1 MSFSREVKEE
11 ILRLDTENK
20 CCKIS
25 ELVAIVRNSADMLL
39 NDNNINILLQ
49 TKNAL
54 IARKIFEL
62 IKDIY
67 MLPTS
72 IEIKKGSKNSGLYI
86 LKIDNQSIVSDI
98 LKKASIKCKVKDDR
112 LTIKYLSIS
121 KDIKNSKCCQRAY
134 IRGFFL
140 VNGSI
145 NTPQKN
151 YHLEI
156 VNTNYMLALENNEMI
171 SKYGLFPKII
181 TRNDNYIIYLKDGE
195 NIADF
200 LNIIKAHKALM
211 KLENI
216 RVIKEVR
223 NNVNRIINCETAN
236 LEKTVNTAIRQ
247 VEDIKYIEKTIGIN
261 TLPKNLQEIAYI
273 RLKNKDLPL
282 KELGQMLNPVLG
294 KSGVNHRLKK
304 IEKIAQILRQQ
315 NA

>member
-54 IARKIFEL
+54 IVRKIFEL

-121 KDIKNSKCCQRAY
+121 KDIKN
-134 IRGFFL
+134 
-140 VNGSI
+140 
-145 NTPQKN
+145 
-151 YHLEI
+151 
-156 VNTNYMLALENNEMI
+156 
-171 SKYGLFPKII
+171 
-181 TRNDNYIIYLKDGE
+181 
-195 NIADF
+195 
-200 LNIIKAHKALM
+200 
-211 KLENI
+211 
-216 RVIKEVR
+216 
-223 NNVNRIINCETAN
+223 
-236 LEKTVNTAIRQ
+236 
-247 VEDIKYIEKTIGIN
+247 
-261 TLPKNLQEIAYI
+261 
-273 RLKNKDLPL
+273 
-282 KELGQMLNPVLG
+282 
-294 KSGVNHRLKK
+294 
-304 IEKIAQILRQQ
+304 
-315 NA
+315 